1 MPLSAPG
8 SLTDEQAQQIAAFI
22 DSQPRPHFEQQPSNT
37 C

>member
-22 DSQPRPHFEQQPSNT
+22 DSQPRPHFERQASDA